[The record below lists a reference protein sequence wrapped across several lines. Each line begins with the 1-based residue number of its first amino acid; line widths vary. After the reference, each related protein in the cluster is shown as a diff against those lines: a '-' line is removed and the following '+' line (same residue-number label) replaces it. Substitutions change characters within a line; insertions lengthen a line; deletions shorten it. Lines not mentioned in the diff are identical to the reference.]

1 MSEDSTKPIKLHRD
15 AKNDP
20 VLSLGNAE
28 HPYLKLPPRYEQTT
42 MLGVNITSK
51 SKPKVYGI
59 KEGTEYVGKAGW
71 VSIVYAFP
79 LSEVGIDTETTEE
92 NEDKP
97 FEEEEE

>member
-1 MSEDSTKPIKLHRD
+1 MAQDSKKPIKLHRD
-15 AKNDP
+15 NKNDP
-20 VLSLGNAE
+20 VLSLGNAD

-42 MLGVNITSK
+42 MLGVNISSK

-79 LSEVGIDTETTEE
+79 LSEVGIETEVKSE
-92 NEDKP
+92 EDKDTP
-97 FEEEEE
+97 FEED